1 MSSFSRRAR
10 LIGAGIAATALV
22 GAGTLLGVGSASAHV
37 TAAGDDLTQG
47 GYGVVTFRVPNESDT
62 ANTVSVS
69 VTLPNLKSA
78 RTEPMPGWT
87 AEITKDATSEEATS
101 VIWRAVDGNPGIKP
115 GEFARFALSAG
126 PLPEQESVE
135 FPTVQT
141 YSDGEVVAWD
151 QPTVDGQPEP
161 DKPAP
166 TVTLGAASAD
176 GHDGGSTDTHVVET
190 SAQSESSEDDS
201 DNTALWLG
209 GIGIALGAL
218 GIGIGTGALLRAR
231 R

>member
-22 GAGTLLGVGSASAHV
+22 GTGTLLGVGSASAHV
-37 TAAGDDLTQG
+37 TAVGPDLTQG

-78 RTEPMPGWT
+78 RTEPIPGWT
-87 AEITKDATSEEATS
+87 AEITKDATTEEATS
-101 VIWRAVDGNPGIKP
+101 VTWRAADGNPGIKP
-115 GEFARFALSAG
+115 GEFVQFPLSAG
-126 PLPEQESVE
+126 PLPEQETVE
-135 FPTVQT
+135 FPTIQT
-141 YSDGEVVAWD
+141 YSDGEVAAWD
-151 QPTVDGQPEP
+151 QATVEGEPEP

-166 TVTLGAASAD
+166 TVTLGAESAD
-176 GHDGGSTDTHVVET
+176 AHGHDGSTAAEDGSE
-190 SAQSESSEDDS
+190 QSDDS
-201 DNTALWLG
+201 DDDNTALWLG
-209 GIGIALGAL
+209 GIGVALGAL
-218 GIGIGTGALLRAR
+218 GVGIGTGALLRAR